1 MSRDLRQESRGA
13 SPPGLSAFGIRKAA
27 WRTLFNVAGNQIV
40 WFSAVIAAGE
50 GSAWPGVLA
59 AAVFVGMHLAW
70 APRRGDEV
78 RLVALAVAC
87 GLVVD
92 GVAAAQGWVT
102 YRASMAGGAAAP
114 AWILAL
120 WASLAVTLNGAM
132 RSLQARR
139 WVGALLGGIG
149 GPWRIWQPRAVGE
162 PPSSPAPRGGDFCGW
177 QQPGPLRCPDCW
189 RPRGGRRDAA
199 RSLRG
204 DGSAGR
210 CRASSRREQ
219 PAVHQGMVTTGTFA
233 ISKFA
238 IASSPT

>member
-1 MSRDLRQESRGA
+1 M
-13 SPPGLSAFGIRKAA
+13 
-27 WRTLFNVAGNQIV
+27 AGNQIV
-40 WFSAVIAAGE
+40 WFIAVIAAGQ

-132 RSLQARR
+132 RSLQAR
-139 WVGALLGGIG
+139 WWAGALLGGIG
-149 GPWRIWQPRAVGE
+149 GPLAYLAAARGWGASE
-162 PPSSPAPRGGDFCGW
+162 FASPAWRGLLW
-177 QQPGPLRCPDCW
+177 LAAAWAVALPGLLV
-189 RPRGGRRDAA
+189 AA
-199 RSLRG
+199 RWQ
-204 DGSAGR
+204 AGR
-210 CRASSRREQ
+210 SQYASR
-219 PAVHQGMVTTGTFA
+219 
-233 ISKFA
+233 
-238 IASSPT
+238 

>member
-1 MSRDLRQESRGA
+1 MSRDLRRESRGA

-40 WFSAVIAAGE
+40 WFIAVIAAGQ

-102 YRASMAGGAAAP
+102 DRASMAGGATAP

-132 RSLQARR
+132 RSLQARW

-149 GPWRIWQPRAVGE
+149 GPLAYLAAARGWGAAE
-162 PPSSPAPRGGDFCGW
+162 FASPAWRGLLWLAAAWAVALPGLLAAARWQAGRSRGG
-177 QQPGPLRCPDCW
+177 
-189 RPRGGRRDAA
+189 
-199 RSLRG
+199 
-204 DGSAGR
+204 
-210 CRASSRREQ
+210 SR
-219 PAVHQGMVTTGTFA
+219 
-233 ISKFA
+233 
-238 IASSPT
+238 

>member
-1 MSRDLRQESRGA
+1 MSRDLRRESRGA

-102 YRASMAGGAAAP
+102 YRASMAGGATAP

-132 RSLQARR
+132 RSLQAR
-139 WVGALLGGIG
+139 WWAGALLGGIG
-149 GPWRIWQPRAVGE
+149 GPLAYLAAARGWGAAE
-162 PPSSPAPRGGDFCGW
+162 FASPAWRGLLW
-177 QQPGPLRCPDCW
+177 LAAAWAVALPGLLA
-189 RPRGGRRDAA
+189 AA
-199 RSLRG
+199 RWQ
-204 DGSAGR
+204 AGR
-210 CRASSRREQ
+210 SPYASR
-219 PAVHQGMVTTGTFA
+219 
-233 ISKFA
+233 
-238 IASSPT
+238 

>member
-1 MSRDLRQESRGA
+1 M
-13 SPPGLSAFGIRKAA
+13 
-27 WRTLFNVAGNQIV
+27 AGNQIV

-114 AWILAL
+114 AWILGL

-132 RSLQARR
+132 RSLQAR
-139 WVGALLGGIG
+139 WWAGALLGGIG
-149 GPWRIWQPRAVGE
+149 GPLAYLAAARGWGAAE
-162 PPSSPAPRGGDFCGW
+162 FASPAWRGLLW
-177 QQPGPLRCPDCW
+177 LAAAWAVALPGLLA
-189 RPRGGRRDAA
+189 AA
-199 RSLRG
+199 RWQ
-204 DGSAGR
+204 AGR
-210 CRASSRREQ
+210 SPFGSR
-219 PAVHQGMVTTGTFA
+219 
-233 ISKFA
+233 
-238 IASSPT
+238 